1 MNKLTKEELS
11 SQIYRNDNLR
21 KKYMELVHIYEL
33 LSVVGIEM
41 FNEFCSYENKKLLTS
56 TFIQLLKDK
65 IKEYEILCD
74 YCNKQMRTISI
85 TYNQTVPQILPDW
98 DIETNKFT
106 LTGVKTKK
114 DKAQSE

>member
-1 MNKLTKEELS
+1 
-11 SQIYRNDNLR
+11 
-21 KKYMELVHIYEL
+21 MELLHIYEL

-41 FNEFCSYENKKLLTS
+41 FNEFCSDTNKNINIS
-56 TFIQLLKDK
+56 TFITMLKDK
-65 IKEYEILCD
+65 IKEYEVLCD

-85 TYNQTVPQILPDW
+85 TYNQNVPQILPNW

-114 DKAQSE
+114 TDNKETADD